1 MPRSVGEILKSG
13 VDRKLFVEKT
23 LAAAPRR
30 RPSRVDA
37 PKTGTLYAIRN
48 KRIAIREAALRG
60 VQIVM
65 HYTKE
70 TTGETKKYIVAPY
83 SWRYR
88 RLKSGLRKMLFAWD
102 MEEDKIKS
110 FVLSNIR
117 NVALTDRKYVPR
129 FLVEIG

>member
-1 MPRSVGEILKSG
+1 MPRSVGEIKKSG
-13 VDRKLFVEKT
+13 VDRELFVKKA

-48 KRIAIREAALRG
+48 KRIAIREGALRL
-60 VQIVM
+60 VQIVLS
-65 HYTKE
+65 YTKE

-102 MEEDKIKS
+102 MEDNRIKS
-110 FVLSNIR
+110 FVLNNIR
-117 NVALTDRKYVPR
+117 NVALTERKYVPR
-129 FLVEIG
+129 FVVEIN